1 METFTSFEYAV
12 ASIAEIIKGT
22 APDQADLPTPCSEW
36 DVRALLSHVI
46 GTLWLTEALFTGQ
59 APRYPMAPGG
69 LPDTDPGGD
78 DPVAAYAEASAAALA
93 AVGAGDALSRAHVT
107 PLGEM
112 PGPLLAGFTTLDIAV
127 HGWDLAR
134 ATGQP
139 ADLDGRL
146 AAHVLAFAGQT
157 LATPEMRGPRIG
169 PARPVADDA
178 PVTQRL
184 AAFLGRQP

>member
-1 METFTSFEYAV
+1 METFTAFEYAV
-12 ASIAEIIKGT
+12 ASTAEIIKGT

-36 DVRALLSHVI
+36 DVRSLLSHVI

-93 AVGAGDALSRAHVT
+93 AVGAGDALSRVHVT

-112 PGPLLAGFTTLDIAV
+112 PGPPTCWRSPGRPWPRPICGV
-127 HGWDLAR
+127 R
-134 ATGQP
+134 AS
-139 ADLDGRL
+139 
-146 AAHVLAFAGQT
+146 
-157 LATPEMRGPRIG
+157 
-169 PARPVADDA
+169 ARPGRFLTTRPSRSDWLPSLVGGLN
-178 PVTQRL
+178 RL
-184 AAFLGRQP
+184 RP

>member
-1 METFTSFEYAV
+1 M
-12 ASIAEIIKGT
+12 
-22 APDQADLPTPCSEW
+22 
-36 DVRALLSHVI
+36 
-46 GTLWLTEALFTGQ
+46 
-59 APRYPMAPGG
+59 
-69 LPDTDPGGD
+69 
-78 DPVAAYAEASAAALA
+78 
-93 AVGAGDALSRAHVT
+93 HVT

-112 PGPLLAGFTTLDIAV
+112 PGPLLAGFTILDIAV

-146 AAHVLAFAGQT
+146 AAHVLAFAEHT
-157 LATPEMRGPRIG
+157 LASPDMRGPRIG

>member
-1 METFTSFEYAV
+1 METFTSVEYAV

-59 APRYPMAPGG
+59 APRYPMATGG

-78 DPVAAYAEASAAALA
+78 DPVAAYA
-93 AVGAGDALSRAHVT
+93 
-107 PLGEM
+107 
-112 PGPLLAGFTTLDIAV
+112 
-127 HGWDLAR
+127 
-134 ATGQP
+134 
-139 ADLDGRL
+139 
-146 AAHVLAFAGQT
+146 
-157 LATPEMRGPRIG
+157 
-169 PARPVADDA
+169 